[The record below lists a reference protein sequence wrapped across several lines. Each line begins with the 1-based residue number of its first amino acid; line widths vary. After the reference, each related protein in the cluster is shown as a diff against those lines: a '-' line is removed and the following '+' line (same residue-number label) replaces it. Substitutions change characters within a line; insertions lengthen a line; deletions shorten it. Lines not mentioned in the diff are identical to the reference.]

1 MIGRT
6 ARWHV
11 FVATRATVATPTTF
25 TANKGRAKKSEHGAA
40 VGGID
45 QFGLCRDHCART
57 LVVDTNDATDAA
69 NLASNGHRLVQCDR
83 LLTVYQHGGVEGTN
97 AGTSGA
103 HAPTNNNGERG
114 KHLLCNT
121 VGVFCCE

>member
-1 MIGRT
+1 MVGRT

-25 TANKGRAKKSEHGAA
+25 AANKGRAKKSEHRAS

-45 QFGLCRDHCART
+45 QFGLCRDHCTRAF
-57 LVVDTNDATDAA
+57 VVNTNDAAHTT
-69 NLASNGHRLVQCDR
+69 NFSRYRNWFVQGDR
-83 LLTVYQHGGVEGTN
+83 LLTVHQHGGVECAN

-121 VGVFCCE
+121 IGVLSCE